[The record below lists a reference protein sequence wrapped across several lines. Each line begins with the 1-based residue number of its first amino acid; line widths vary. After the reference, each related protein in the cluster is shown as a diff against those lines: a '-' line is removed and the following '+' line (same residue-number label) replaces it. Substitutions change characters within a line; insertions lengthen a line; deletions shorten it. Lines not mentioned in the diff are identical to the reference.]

1 MTKFNSILKSAACF
15 LILAAVFFFSACTP
29 EKLAPVHLVPVP
41 AALETKSG
49 YFKVDENTAIAV
61 EGSSEALGSVSGYL
75 QAYLQQL
82 TGLNLKIE
90 ENGDKKGN
98 LKLKLTD
105 TVEGK
110 EAYEISAGSK
120 GVEVRAATAQGLFY
134 GVQTI
139 RQLLQKGKKDY
150 LIPAV
155 EISDSPRFGYRGMH
169 LDVGRHLYPVDF
181 IKKYI
186 DLIAL
191 HKMNT
196 FHWHLT
202 EDQGWRIEI
211 KKYPK
216 LTEISAFRKETV
228 VGHASHSNEY
238 DGQPYGGFY
247 TQEEVKEI
255 VAYAADR
262 FITVIPEIE
271 MPGHSVAVL
280 AAYPEL
286 SCKPKKTY
294 EVATTWGVMKDVFC
308 PTEKTFGFLEDV
320 LTEVMALFPS
330 KYIHI
335 GADECPKDSWKE
347 SRYAQKLIKK
357 EGLKDEHELQSY
369 FIRRIEKFLARHD
382 RKLVG
387 WDEILEGGL
396 SPDATVMSW
405 RGEAGGIEA
414 AKQAHDVI
422 MSPTTYCYFD
432 YYQADPKT
440 ENEPLAIGGN
450 LPVETVYGYELIP
463 EELTA
468 EQAKYILGGQG
479 NVWTEYMKTSD
490 QVEYMALPRMSA
502 LSEVLWSPKEK
513 RNYQSFLSRI
523 QTFRKQLD
531 AMEVNYA
538 RHIFKDNSDT
548 AKEK

>member
-1 MTKFNSILKSAACF
+1 MTKFNSILKSAACL

-49 YFKVDENTAIAV
+49 YFKLDENTAIAV
-61 EGSSEALGSVSGYL
+61 EGSSAALASVPGHL

-90 ENGDKKGN
+90 ENGDKKSN

-139 RQLLQKGKKDY
+139 RQLLQKGKKNY

-238 DGQPYGGFY
+238 DGKPYGGFY
-247 TQEEVKEI
+247 TQDEVKEV

-286 SCKPKKTY
+286 SCKPNKTY

-308 PTEKTFGFLEDV
+308 PTEKTFSFLEDV

-432 YYQADPKT
+432 YYQTDPKT
-440 ENEPLAIGGN
+440 GNEPLAIGGN

-468 EQAKYILGGQG
+468 EQSKYILGGQG

-502 LSEVLWSPKEK
+502 LSEVLWSPKGK
-513 RNYQSFLSRI
+513 RDYQSFLSRM

-531 AMEVNYA
+531 AMDVNYA
-538 RHIFKDNSDT
+538 KHIFQDNPE
-548 AKEK
+548 EKQ

>member
-1 MTKFNSILKSAACF
+1 MTKFNSILKSAACL
-15 LILAAVFFFSACTP
+15 LILAAALFFSACTP

-41 AALETKSG
+41 AALEVKSG

-61 EGSSEALGSVSGYL
+61 EGSSQALASVPGHL

-90 ENGDKKGN
+90 QNGDKKGN

-139 RQLLQKGKKDY
+139 RQLLQKGKKNY

-308 PTEKTFGFLEDV
+308 PTEKTFSFLEDV

-369 FIRRIEKFLARHD
+369 FIRRIEKFLAKHN

-440 ENEPLAIGGN
+440 GNEPLAIGGN

-468 EQAKYILGGQG
+468 GQAKYILGGQG

-513 RNYQSFLSRI
+513 RDYQSFLSRM

-531 AMEVNYA
+531 AMDVNYA
-538 RHIFKDNSDT
+538 KHIFKDNSET
-548 AKEK
+548 AEK

>member
-1 MTKFNSILKSAACF
+1 M
-15 LILAAVFFFSACTP
+15 
-29 EKLAPVHLVPVP
+29 
-41 AALETKSG
+41 
-49 YFKVDENTAIAV
+49 
-61 EGSSEALGSVSGYL
+61 
-75 QAYLQQL
+75 
-82 TGLNLKIE
+82 
-90 ENGDKKGN
+90 
-98 LKLKLTD
+98 
-105 TVEGK
+105 
-110 EAYEISAGSK
+110 
-120 GVEVRAATAQGLFY
+120 EVRAATAKGLFY

-139 RQLLQKGKKDY
+139 RQLLQKGKKNY

-228 VGHASHSNEY
+228 VGHASHSNQY

-247 TQEEVKEI
+247 TQNEVREI

-308 PTEKTFGFLEDV
+308 PTEKTFSFLEDV
-320 LTEVMALFPS
+320 LTEVMALFPG

-440 ENEPLAIGGN
+440 GNEPLAIGGN

-513 RNYQSFLSRI
+513 RNYQSFLSRM

-531 AMEVNYA
+531 AMDVNYA
-538 RHIFKDNSDT
+538 RHIFQDNSDT
-548 AKEK
+548 AK

>member
-1 MTKFNSILKSAACF
+1 MTKFNSILKSAACL

-90 ENGDKKGN
+90 ENGDKKSN

-139 RQLLQKGKKDY
+139 RQLLQKGKKNY

-238 DGQPYGGFY
+238 DGKPYGGFY
-247 TQEEVKEI
+247 TQDEVKEI

-286 SCKPKKTY
+286 SCKPNKTY

-308 PTEKTFGFLEDV
+308 PTEKTFSFLEDV

-432 YYQADPKT
+432 YYQTDPKT
-440 ENEPLAIGGN
+440 GNEPLAIGGN

-468 EQAKYILGGQG
+468 EQSKYILGGQG

-502 LSEVLWSPKEK
+502 LSEVLWSPKGK
-513 RNYQSFLSRI
+513 RDYQSFLSRM

-531 AMEVNYA
+531 AMDVNYA
-538 RHIFKDNSDT
+538 KHIFQDNPE
-548 AKEK
+548 EK